1 MLTLVVSS
9 ILDYV
14 HTTPGE
20 FETVGKC
27 DHPVAFVH
35 MEIRAVN
42 IVEICLVLCLSCM
55 WTKSETR
62 QYYYDI
68 GPERARNKIIT
79 YYFQINTTFK

>member
-14 HTTPGE
+14 HTTPFE
-20 FETVGKC
+20 FETVRKC

-42 IVEICLVLCLSCM
+42 VVEICLVLCLSCEQKAKPDSTTM
-55 WTKSETR
+55 TSAQSVRETR
-62 QYYYDI
+62 LSH
-68 GPERARNKIIT
+68 
-79 YYFQINTTFK
+79 TTFK